1 MTDIKELA
9 LRVAK
14 EFTADVSTHDSL
26 VDFAQRLIAA
36 YLAEQEPVGYFHKH
50 QYGDNCVVIEN
61 VVDSAKDEEG
71 VFPLYAAPPLPE
83 PARNLYREIYE
94 VWAGSEGIPMP
105 RTAPEA
111 YLLQLLEQMVD
122 IAKTGMNM
130 TEPAPQDSL
139 KEPSSP
145 EHTSSTASDSRPAR
159 AAPSSEEVREM
170 VERLRSYSIC
180 TVSNNDAADLIERLA
195 GSKP

>member
-14 EFTADVSTHDSL
+14 EMYCIESDGVAIPFNRGDL
-26 VDFAQRLIAA
+26 VNFASRLIAA

-71 VFPLYAAPPLPE
+71 VFPLYVAPQSSNWTPVKGGWIKERLP
-83 PARNLYREIYE
+83 
-94 VWAGSEGIPMP
+94 GSY
-105 RTAPEA
+105 T
-111 YLLQLLEQMVD
+111 
-122 IAKTGMNM
+122 K
-130 TEPAPQDSL
+130 PAPQQEGHYKDQLIDELDS
-139 KEPSSP
+139 
-145 EHTSSTASDSRPAR
+145 R

-170 VERLRSYSIC
+170 VENLRSRHRLMYQASPIPSVM
-180 TVSNNDAADLIERLA
+180 TEAADLIERLA
-195 GSKP
+195 AAGEVKP